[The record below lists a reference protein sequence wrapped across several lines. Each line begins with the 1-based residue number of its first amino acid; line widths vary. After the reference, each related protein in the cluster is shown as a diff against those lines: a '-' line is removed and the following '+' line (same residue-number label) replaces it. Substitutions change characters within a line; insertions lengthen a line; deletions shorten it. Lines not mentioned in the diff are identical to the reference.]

1 MGGDV
6 LRVGRS
12 CRWGCLVGVGCGEV
26 LCVRRSYGW
35 EGLVGGD
42 AL

>member
-6 LRVGRS
+6 LWVGRS
-12 CRWGCLVGVGCGEV
+12 CRWGCLVGGGRGEV
-26 LCVRRSYGW
+26 LLVGRSYGW

-42 AL
+42 GL